1 VIWGGGWNDSTRGR
15 WTRIGCAGALAA
27 VLIGLVHL
35 GAMPNVPAAHAVLAV
50 EPAQAASVPGADLY
64 GQRCAVCHQANG
76 NGMPGAFPPLAG
88 SSVVIGDPHYL
99 ARVVLYGLQGR
110 IVVKGQ
116 TYSNA
121 MAGLA
126 GDMNDAQIAQVLTYI
141 RSSWGNSASAV
152 SDDVVKAERA
162 TPGTAQDNGA
172 KYPK

>member
-1 VIWGGGWNDSTRGR
+1 VRRDRAQNDLAHGR
-15 WTRIGCAGALAA
+15 WTTIVCAAALTAS
-27 VLIGLVHL
+27 LLGLGYG
-35 GAMPNVPAAHAVLAV
+35 GAMRNVLATHAVLAV
-50 EPAQAASVPGADLY
+50 APAQAASVPGADLY
-64 GQRCAVCHQANG
+64 GQRCAVCHQATG

-88 SSVVIGDPHYL
+88 SSVVTGDPHYL

-152 SDDVVKAERA
+152 SDDVVKTERA
-162 TPGTAQDNGA
+162 IPGTAQDNGA